1 MPESEDSYDYDWE
14 ADIDYAPQSVLPS
27 MTATGGRDQLQRKDQ
42 QKSPGIDAQ
51 KPSAAH
57 FESLLGLFQG
67 NYINGSAMS
76 FFDSDPNLG
85 HAVCNAGSEDIISCL
100 EEEPLNNKEMELIF
114 DHAELSITTP
124 CSPASSEIK
133 LTPLRLPT
141 KRTFTDA
148 GISDAPSPIEVA
160 LLHLQ
165 QELSPQN
172 VCIRCKALR
181 IKVRGAIILNREEN
195 TEHCY

>member
-1 MPESEDSYDYDWE
+1 MPELEDSYVCDRE

-27 MTATGGRDQLQRKDQ
+27 MTATGGRDQLQLKDQ
-42 QKSPGIDAQ
+42 QKSPGTNAQ
-51 KPSAAH
+51 KPSVAH

-67 NYINGSAMS
+67 NYSNGSAVS

-100 EEEPLNNKEMELIF
+100 EKEPLNNKEMEF
-114 DHAELSITTP
+114 KSGHAELSITTP
-124 CSPASSEIK
+124 CSPASSENR
-133 LTPLRLPT
+133 LPPLQLPT

-148 GISDAPSPIEVA
+148 GISDAPSPIEIAV
-160 LLHLQ
+160 LHLQ

-181 IKVRGAIILNREEN
+181 IKVRGATTLNREEN
-195 TEHCY
+195 TEHYR